1 MLRVLITDDHPVV
14 LRGLKQI
21 LADEPGFAEPGEA
34 HTAAE
39 ALRKLREGTW
49 DALILDINLPDQ
61 SGLEV
66 LREVKERTPKLPV
79 LVMSMHPED
88 QFAVRILK
96 AGAAG
101 YLTKDAAPDEL
112 IKATRKVIS
121 GGRYISSSL
130 AERLADVLSGTSDSS
145 PHEALTDREFEVLRL
160 IAQGKTVSEIADQL
174 CLSVKTVST
183 YRTRLLEKMGL
194 KTNAEL
200 MAYALRRNIVT

>member
-34 HTAAE
+34 RTAGE
-39 ALRKLREGTW
+39 ALRQLRDHVW

-121 GGRYISSSL
+121 GGRYISSAL
-130 AERLADVLSGTSDSS
+130 AEKLADVLSGTSDSS

-160 IAQGKTVSEIADQL
+160 IAQGKTVSEIAEQL
-174 CLSVKTVST
+174 DLSVKTVST

-200 MAYALRRNIVT
+200 MAYALRRNIVS

>member
-1 MLRVLITDDHPVV
+1 MIRVLVTDDHPVV

-34 HTAAE
+34 RTAAE
-39 ALRKLREGTW
+39 ALRKLREHTW

-66 LREVKERTPKLPV
+66 LREVRERTPKLPV

-112 IKATRKVIS
+112 IKATRKVIA
-121 GGRYISSSL
+121 GGRYISSAL

-174 CLSVKTVST
+174 ALSVKTVST

-200 MAYALRRNIVT
+200 MAYALRRGIVS